1 MSTESTTPAAEEPHE
16 QYLDRSH
23 ITKWERLGYVSGVL
37 LLISLWLPWFST
49 NADNPASVITSA
61 PGVKPGDSVNAWE
74 VFGPVLPWAFVL
86 LAIAPAIL
94 TWIVARNH
102 TLTWPPGEVTMLAG
116 LTGVVLVL
124 CNGIILG
131 KPQPRIDVSLAIG
144 WFLALLA
151 CMLISYAGF
160 RRQAMRA
167 TVGKPPGT
175 I

>member
-1 MSTESTTPAAEEPHE
+1 MSTESQSPQAAPSADR
-16 QYLDRSH
+16 YLDRGN
-23 ITKWERLGYVSGVL
+23 ITWWERLGYVSGLL

-49 NADNPASVITSA
+49 SSNPNSKIITAGIGPNASA
-61 PGVKPGDSVNAWE
+61 NAWE
-74 VFGPVLPWAFVL
+74 TFGTLLPWLLVL

-102 TLTWPPGEVTMLAG
+102 ELTYPPGEVTMVAG

-131 KPQPRIDVSLAIG
+131 RPDPGIEISLDIG

-151 CMLISYAGF
+151 CILITIAGF
-160 RRQAMRA
+160 QRQAMRGA
-167 TVGKPPGT
+167 VAKPPGV